1 MRSVMIETL
10 KQCYLFKGTSE
21 AELERFLSSNLY
33 RIKSY
38 DKEEYALY
46 ANDPCNDLP
55 LLISGIVRGE
65 MSDLS
70 GKMVKIEDIAAPAV
84 LASAFIFGPQNKYPV
99 DVIANEPSKI
109 LFIPKD
115 ALMKI
120 FSNYPSILKNFLDD
134 ISNRAQFLTRK
145 IRFLTFR
152 TIREKLAYYFLEL
165 SHKNQSDNF
174 ILPMTQT
181 KLADFFGVTRPSL
194 ARTLSELVKENMI
207 EIERNSAKIVDKRK
221 LLKISGY

>member
-1 MRSVMIETL
+1 MIVQL
-10 KQCYLFKGTSE
+10 KECYLFNGVTE
-21 AELERFLSSNLY
+21 AELEQFMKSNLY

-38 DKEEYALY
+38 EKEEYALY
-46 ANDPCNDLP
+46 ANEPCNDLP

-109 LFIPKD
+109 MFIPKD
-115 ALMKI
+115 SLIKI
-120 FSNYPSILKNFLDD
+120 FSTYPAILKNFLDD

-152 TIREKLAYYFLEL
+152 TIREKLAHYLLEMANRN
-165 SHKNQSDNF
+165 KSDNF
-174 ILPMTQT
+174 QIPMTQT
-181 KLADFFGVTRPSL
+181 KLADFFGVARPSL
-194 ARTLSELVKENMI
+194 ARTLSELVKENYI
-207 EIERNSAKIVDKRK
+207 EIERNHVRIVDKRK
-221 LLKISGY
+221 LMQISGG